1 MALLEVIATSLF
13 DAVAAEQG
21 GADRLELI
29 SHFEVGGLTPSL
41 RLVRDV
47 LDRVKIPVRVMLR
60 ESEDFNVTNETEQ
73 ERLCQIARQFAA
85 LPLDGIVC
93 GFLNG
98 DVIDHALLQRVLTA
112 AAPLKVTFHRAFE
125 ELSDP
130 LGAIRELKRYP
141 QIDTILT
148 SGGKGSELE
157 KIACLGVCE
166 RVAHPAIAIL
176 AGGGMT
182 DKMLQQVRRF
192 TKITAFHLGTFVREP
207 QTIAGHVSVERV
219 RAILPLLA

>member
-13 DAVAAEQG
+13 DAIAAEQG

-29 SHFEVGGLTPSL
+29 SHFEVGGFTPSL
-41 RLVRDV
+41 RRVRDV
-47 LDRVKIPVRVMLR
+47 LERVKIRVRVMLR
-60 ESEDFNVTNETEQ
+60 ESEDFNVTNEAEQ
-73 ERLCQIARQFAA
+73 KRLCQIAQQFAA
-85 LPLDGIVC
+85 LPTDGIVC
-93 GFLNG
+93 GFLQG
-98 DVIDHALLQRVLTA
+98 DAIDHALLQRVLDA

-130 LGAIRELKRYP
+130 LGAIRELKRYS

-157 KIACLGVCE
+157 KIACLSVCE
-166 RVAHPAIAIL
+166 RVAQPAITIL

-182 DKMLQQVRRF
+182 GEIVQQVRRY

-207 QTIAGHVSVERV
+207 QTISGHVSVERV
-219 RAILPLLA
+219 RQVLPLLS

>member
-13 DAVAAEQG
+13 DAIAAEQG
-21 GADRLELI
+21 GANRLELI

-41 RLVRDV
+41 RLVREV
-47 LDRVKIPVRVMLR
+47 LERVRIPVRVMLR
-60 ESEDFNVTNETEQ
+60 ESEDFNVTNAAEQ
-73 ERLCQIARQFAA
+73 ERLCQIAQRLAA

-98 DVIDHALLQRVLTA
+98 DAIDHTLLQRVLEK

-130 LGAIRELKRYP
+130 LAAIRELKRYP

-157 KIACLGVCE
+157 KIACLSVCE
-166 RVAHPAIAIL
+166 RVAQPAITIL

-182 DKMLQQVRRF
+182 AEVAQQIRRF
-192 TKITAFHLGTFVREP
+192 SKITAFHFGTFVREP
-207 QTIAGHVSVERV
+207 QAITGHVSVERV
-219 RAILPLLA
+219 REVVAQM